1 MEEDG
6 YTDDADGTDRHGFV
20 FAHAAAAGVPY
31 ICLMVPDL
39 PTALAHLHATVRQVM
54 PLSEAE
60 WADFSE
66 IWQPF
71 EAKRKVILTHEG
83 DTEKYIYFVL
93 DGVQRAYAVAEDGRE
108 STLVFTYPYSFSGV
122 ADSLLLQQPSRYFF
136 ETLTPSV
143 FLRSTFRQLDDLM
156 LKHHSIERMIRLA
169 ISHTLAGVLVRQIEL
184 QSFSAEQRFRALLK
198 RSPHILHLVPH
209 KYLASYLGMD
219 ATNFSKF
226 LGSIRLE

>member
-1 MEEDG
+1 M
-6 YTDDADGTDRHGFV
+6 TT
-20 FAHAAAAGVPY
+20 HA
-31 ICLMVPDL
+31 I
-39 PTALAHLHATVRQVM
+39 AHLQTAVRQVY
-54 PLSEAE
+54 PLEGAA
-60 WADFSE
+60 WDDFAA

-71 EAKRKVILTHEG
+71 EARRKTILTAEG
-83 DTEKYIYFVL
+83 DTEKYVYFVL
-93 DGVQRAYAVAEDGRE
+93 EGVQRAYAVSDEGRE

-122 ADSLLLQQPSRYFF
+122 ADSFLLQQPSRYFF

-143 FLRSTFRQLDDLM
+143 FLRASFRQLDDVM
-156 LKHHSIERMIRLA
+156 LRHHAVERMIRLA
-169 ISHTLAGVLVRQIEL
+169 TSHTLAGVLVRQIEL

-226 LGSIRLE
+226 LGNIRLT